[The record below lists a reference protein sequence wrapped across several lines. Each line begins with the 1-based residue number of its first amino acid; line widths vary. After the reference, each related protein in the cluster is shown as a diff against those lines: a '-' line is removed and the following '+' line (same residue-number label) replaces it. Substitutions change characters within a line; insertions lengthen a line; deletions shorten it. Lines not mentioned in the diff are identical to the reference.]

1 MIGYGKKNRDVTE
14 ESVLKMAL
22 VWERAK
28 GSNHRVSTEG
38 GEEEGAN
45 KQQSRR
51 KSDKDGIDS
60 RKTGRVEC
68 DEEENDVRDKAE

>member
-28 GSNHRVSTEG
+28 GSI
-38 GEEEGAN
+38 
-45 KQQSRR
+45 
-51 KSDKDGIDS
+51 KS
-60 RKTGRVEC
+60 
-68 DEEENDVRDKAE
+68 